1 MFCHAMNARDLGVL
15 GIFTPITA
23 LFGVECVN
31 YSRRGSVMFLGCMF
45 SAVWLLVAMLRA
57 ASNFSTYTTLE
68 REELELAGQ
77 EPSSHS

>member
-1 MFCHAMNARDLGVL
+1 
-15 GIFTPITA
+15 
-23 LFGVECVN
+23 
-31 YSRRGSVMFLGCMF
+31 MF
-45 SAVWLLVAMLRA
+45 SAVWLLVAMVRA